1 MKTRTALCLTILVML
16 LCAMNMAMVWQLT
29 HVKEGRTVEMTATAA
44 WVDSENAII
53 YVERD
58 GALYLPDVLKD
69 ELTREETE
77 ALEGQ
82 RIHFRMKESTAQFY
96 RQERYG
102 DIVALSTDKQKVFT
116 LDDYNRAMQADNA
129 QGWPVWLMIKGGLLA
144 LAVYFVWQMKKEKAA
159 SARRT

>member
-69 ELTREETE
+69 TKYYTFGDNKTE
-77 ALEGQ
+77 QA
-82 RIHFRMKESTAQFY
+82 A
-96 RQERYG
+96 
-102 DIVALSTDKQKVFT
+102 
-116 LDDYNRAMQADNA
+116 RAYWAK
-129 QGWPVWLMIKGGLLA
+129 IKGEEN
-144 LAVYFVWQMKKEKAA
+144 V
-159 SARRT
+159 